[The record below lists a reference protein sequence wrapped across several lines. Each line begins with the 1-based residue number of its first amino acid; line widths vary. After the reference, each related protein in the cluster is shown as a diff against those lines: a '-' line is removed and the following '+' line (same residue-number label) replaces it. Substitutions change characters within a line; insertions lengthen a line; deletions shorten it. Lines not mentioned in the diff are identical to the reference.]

1 MKNYVGTAVISFDLD
16 APSKATLIAQI
27 KYLLGKD
34 LTLEEVNVETVYG
47 DGYDPFDEADRI
59 NDDRKSG
66 I

>member
-1 MKNYVGTAVISFDLD
+1 MKNYLGTAVISFDLD

-27 KYLLGKD
+27 KYLLGKE
-34 LTLEEVNVETVYG
+34 LTLEDINIETVYG

-59 NDDRKSG
+59 NDDRKVG

>member
-27 KYLLGKD
+27 KYLLGKV
-34 LTLEEVNVETVYG
+34 LTLEDIDIETVYG
-47 DGYDPFDEADRI
+47 DGYDPFDEADRL
-59 NDDRKSG
+59 NDERKVG